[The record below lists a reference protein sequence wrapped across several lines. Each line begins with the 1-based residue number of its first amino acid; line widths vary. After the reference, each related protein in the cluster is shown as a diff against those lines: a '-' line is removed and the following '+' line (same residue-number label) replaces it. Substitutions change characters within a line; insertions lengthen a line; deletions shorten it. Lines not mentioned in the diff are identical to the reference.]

1 MKQSCKPP
9 ADDLLSQMSHK
20 HDISFAA
27 LAQTS
32 YFVQYFQ
39 GMAGNVT
46 GLARRAF
53 IPSVVTAADV
63 IIGPVTMQ
71 AVTEINGFGIATNVA
86 TNVSA
91 SFFACVASCAMPT
104 HTATLARTTRH
115 RPRQDGI
122 CQDVRDEPRS
132 TQPRHRH
139 VGLPRLRVRRDP
151 EARHSYSDH
160 QGRHVAGGARGRLGG
175 LCAAASHQLH
185 GPDPR

>member
-63 IIGPVTMQ
+63 
-71 AVTEINGFGIATNVA
+71 
-86 TNVSA
+86 
-91 SFFACVASCAMPT
+91 
-104 HTATLARTTRH
+104 
-115 RPRQDGI
+115 
-122 CQDVRDEPRS
+122 
-132 TQPRHRH
+132 
-139 VGLPRLRVRRDP
+139 RVQSSEFIR
-151 EARHSYSDH
+151 AYK
-160 QGRHVAGGARGRLGG
+160 
-175 LCAAASHQLH
+175 
-185 GPDPR
+185 